1 MRSKVG
7 QKNEDLTLQ
16 VDVEQG
22 SQREMGNETNMH
34 PELQGVSR
42 HASLHPVHPAWA
54 ERLQEGSMRSTVAGD
69 LPCPVYECLPSSINE
84 GRM

>member
-7 QKNEDLTLQ
+7 QKSKDLTLQ

-22 SQREMGNETNMH
+22 SQREMGNETDMH
-34 PELQGVSR
+34 PELQRVSR
-42 HASLHPVHPAWA
+42 HASLHPVHPAWVKQ
-54 ERLQEGSMRSTVAGD
+54 LQEGSMRSTVAWD
-69 LPCPVYECLPSSINE
+69 LPCPVYECLPSSISE